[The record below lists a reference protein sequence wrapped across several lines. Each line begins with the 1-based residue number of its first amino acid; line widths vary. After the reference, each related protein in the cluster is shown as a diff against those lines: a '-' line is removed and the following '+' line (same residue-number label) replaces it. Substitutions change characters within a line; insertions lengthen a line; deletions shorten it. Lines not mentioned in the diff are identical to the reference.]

1 MQIIVKKAKRAT
13 GGLHM
18 NAGVWIMLVLTVVLG
33 AVTVYYHGTQRTL
46 DGLSNGGQLLL
57 YTLPRM
63 LFAFAIAGLIQ
74 TLVPSDM
81 ISEWLG
87 AGSGV
92 RGLLVG
98 TLAGALTP
106 GGPMMHFPIV
116 ASLLNSGAGAGPVI
130 AYLTA
135 WSLLGIHRLV
145 IWEVPLLGLEISLVR
160 FVASLIVPPLVGL
173 LGGYIFEHVPVRL
186 SLP

>member
-1 MQIIVKKAKRAT
+1 MDA
-13 GGLHM
+13 GL
-18 NAGVWIMLVLTVVLG
+18 WIMLGLTVVLG
-33 AVTVYYHGTQRTL
+33 CVTLYFHGTQRTL

-57 YTLPRM
+57 FTLPRM
-63 LFAFAIAGLIQ
+63 LFAFAVAGLIQ
-74 TLVPSDM
+74 ILIPSNL

-87 AGSGV
+87 AGSGM

-130 AYLTA
+130 AYLTS
-135 WSLLGIHRLV
+135 WSLLGFHRLI
-145 IWEVPLLGLEISLVR
+145 IWEVPLLGLEISVVR
-160 FVASLIVPPLVGL
+160 FIASLVVPPLVGL
-173 LGGYIFEHVPVRL
+173 LGGYLFEHMPIRL
-186 SLP
+186 ARP

>member
-1 MQIIVKKAKRAT
+1 MDA
-13 GGLHM
+13 GL
-18 NAGVWIMLVLTVVLG
+18 WLMLALTV
-33 AVTVYYHGTQRTL
+33 AVGGVTFYYHGAQRTL

-57 YTLPRM
+57 FTLPRM
-63 LFAFAIAGLIQ
+63 LFAFAVAGLIQ
-74 TLVPSDM
+74 ILIPSDL

-98 TLAGALTP
+98 TLAGTFTP

-135 WSLLGIHRLV
+135 WSLLGIHRLI
-145 IWEVPLLGLEISLVR
+145 IWEVPLLGLEISVVR
-160 FVASLIVPPLVGL
+160 FVASLVVPPLVGL
-173 LGGYIFEHVPVRL
+173 LGGYLFEHMPIRL
-186 SLP
+186 ARP

>member
-1 MQIIVKKAKRAT
+1 MDA
-13 GGLHM
+13 GL
-18 NAGVWIMLVLTVVLG
+18 WIMLVLTVLLG
-33 AVTVYYHGTQRTL
+33 AATFYYYGTQRTL

-57 YTLPRM
+57 FTLPRM
-63 LFAFAIAGLIQ
+63 LLAFAVAGLIQ
-74 TLVPSDM
+74 VLVPSDL
-81 ISEWLG
+81 ISAWLG

-92 RGLLVG
+92 RGLLIG
-98 TLAGALTP
+98 TLAGTLTP

-135 WSLLGIHRLV
+135 WSLLGIHRLI

-173 LGGYIFEHVPVRL
+173 LGGYLFDHLPVRI
-186 SLP
+186 SRP